1 MTTEHEATGGPAD
14 PEGGLSAAESRAIER
29 LGNRFAQT
37 GLSRMSARI
46 FAALVISDEG
56 ALTAAELCRRL
67 GISSGTVSTSVQ
79 YLAGLGLITRENVPG
94 SRRDLYRVLDDPWP
108 EVFAIRGHWLHE
120 FARSAAGDIGQLDE
134 NSAAGQRLATMREFA
149 LFVMPKLDDIVIEW
163 RRHRAERGR
172 ADESPRP

>member
-1 MTTEHEATGGPAD
+1 MTTEQETTGGTTGPD
-14 PEGGLSAAESRAIER
+14 GGWSAEEARAIER

-67 GISSGTVSTSVQ
+67 GVSSGTVSTSVQ
-79 YLAGLGLITRENVPG
+79 YLTGLGLITRENVPG

-108 EVFAIRGHWLHE
+108 EVFAIRGHWLRD
-120 FARSAAGDIGQLDE
+120 FASSAAEDIGRLDE
-134 NSAAGQRLATMREFA
+134 GTPAAERLATMREFA
-149 LFVMPKLDDIVIEW
+149 LFVMPKLDDIVHDW
-163 RRHRAERGR
+163 RRHRAERAR
-172 ADESPRP
+172 ADDPPRP